1 VTTTGA
7 GATSYIG
14 VQEALMSRP
23 GSTHAKREREQQ
35 RNERAKAKEQR
46 REEKK
51 NREPT
56 TTDSSGGDPDL
67 AGIVPG
73 PQPPREEWQ

>member
-1 VTTTGA
+1 
-7 GATSYIG
+7 
-14 VQEALMSRP
+14 MSRP

-35 RNERAKAKEQR
+35 RNERAKAKQQR

-51 NREPT
+51 QREPVNRE
-56 TTDSSGGDPDL
+56 GEVDPDL

-73 PQPPREEWQ
+73 PQPPREDF